1 MSRDSSEAA
10 RSRASPG
17 GAARS
22 LSGVKLALA
31 ATVLSLGA
39 ASFTITTPPR
49 PPFPGP
55 VSAAPSAKRLVVVSS
70 RKISPGLGGAAPSC
84 DLTGLPESVRGLPQQ
99 RSFCPLGT
107 AFALYGRD
115 GASSRVVLGVGRDGP
130 LYGLDLRN
138 YVWPPRIQRG
148 ERGFVYE
155 EIVWARESNG
165 VLFVQNAHL
174 TYAASSYRQ
183 NAYITAFDAK
193 TLRRLWRSRA
203 LVANAATFAVTA
215 DHLVTG
221 YGFTAEKDYLY
232 LLDRRTGRIVERLSL
247 PSAPEKITQHGRQF
261 VVRTYDHVLTVR
273 LREP

>member
-1 MSRDSSEAA
+1 M
-10 RSRASPG
+10 
-17 GAARS
+17 
-22 LSGVKLALA
+22 KLALA

-39 ASFTITTPPR
+39 AALTITTPPR

-55 VSAAPSAKRLVVVSS
+55 VVAAPAAKRLVVVSS
-70 RKISPGLGGAAPSC
+70 REISPGLGGRSAQSC
-84 DLTGLPESVRGLPQQ
+84 ELTGVPGSVRGLPHQ

-115 GASSRVVLGVGRDGP
+115 GASSRVAIGVGRNGP
-130 LYGLDLRN
+130 RYGVDLKN
-138 YVWPPRIQRG
+138 YVWPPRIQQG

-155 EIVWARESNG
+155 EIVWAREAKG
-165 VLFVQNAHL
+165 VLYVENAHL

-203 LVANAATFAVTA
+203 LVANAATFAVTP
-215 DHLVTG
+215 DYLVTG
-221 YGFTAEKDYLY
+221 YGFTAEPDYLY
-232 LLDRRTGRIVERLSL
+232 LLDRRTGRVVERLSL

-261 VVRTYDHVLTVR
+261 VVRTYDHVLNVR

>member
-1 MSRDSSEAA
+1 MKLVAA
-10 RSRASPG
+10 AVLAVG
-17 GAARS
+17 GAA
-22 LSGVKLALA
+22 L
-31 ATVLSLGA
+31 
-39 ASFTITTPPR
+39 TITTPPR

-55 VSAAPSAKRLVVVSS
+55 VADAPGATRLVVVSS
-70 RKISPGLGGAAPSC
+70 RKISPGLGGAPPSC
-84 DLTGLPESVRGLPQQ
+84 ELTGVPGSVRGLPHQ
-99 RSFCPLGT
+99 RSLCPLGT

-115 GASSRVVLGVGRDGP
+115 GASSRAVLGVGRDGAK
-130 LYGLDLRN
+130 YGLDLKN

-155 EIVWARESNG
+155 EIVWAREANG
-165 VLFVQNAHL
+165 VLYVQNAHL

-203 LVANAATFAVTA
+203 LVANAATFAVTP
-215 DHLVTG
+215 DYLVSG
-221 YGFTAEKDYLY
+221 YGFTAEQDYLY
-232 LLDRRTGRIVERLSL
+232 LLDRRTGRVVERLSL
-247 PSAPEKITQHGRQF
+247 PSAPEKITQHGQRF